1 VAAPSPQRRCVHR
14 PFDPSA
20 ELRAGFAQ
28 DRQRWRRRLLQNTI
42 TNLGKHNN
50 GLGKATEEMRGE
62 WQLGYP
68 FLPQIR
74 CCVAGRGADVRHY
87 SGLGGHNSGL
97 GKATEEMRGE
107 WQLGYPF
114 LPQIRCCV
122 AGRGADVRHYSGL
135 GGHNNGLGNRRIK
148 SVAPG
153 TSEKFVPSPALAAQV
168 QVSQSDVVLVEG
180 HEAQIHGGR
189 NCYEYHLC

>member
-1 VAAPSPQRRCVHR
+1 MAAPSPQRRCVHR

-50 GLGKATEEMRGE
+50 
-62 WQLGYP
+62 
-68 FLPQIR
+68 
-74 CCVAGRGADVRHY
+74 
-87 SGLGGHNSGL
+87 GL